1 MGIALKSVEQNREPI
16 CSIRVDLKLHIETE
30 VLTGVRGSG
39 GRTATLRIEV
49 KVIDLLGK
57 L

>member
-1 MGIALKSVEQNREPI
+1 MGIALNSVEQNREPI

-39 GRTATLRIEV
+39 EDCYIGIEV
-49 KVIDLLGK
+49 KVIDLSGK